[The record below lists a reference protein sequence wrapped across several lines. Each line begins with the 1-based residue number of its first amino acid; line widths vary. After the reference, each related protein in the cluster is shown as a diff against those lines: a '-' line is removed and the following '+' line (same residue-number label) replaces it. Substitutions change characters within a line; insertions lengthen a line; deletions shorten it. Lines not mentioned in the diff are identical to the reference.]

1 MRDPVREV
9 TKPKQPFSSKVD
21 VSGKATKSKP
31 LTAGQEWKVQTSQA
45 PLATAVYWK
54 RGQLKRRRVTRM
66 LIQLALLRMYS
77 HVTRGLWGTL
87 GKGTLVADRSQH
99 TLSGCIGLFPL
110 VVFWKQIAGDVHV
123 SSRDRSIPHGCAVVC
138 RVYAPF

>member
-1 MRDPVREV
+1 
-9 TKPKQPFSSKVD
+9 
-21 VSGKATKSKP
+21 
-31 LTAGQEWKVQTSQA
+31 
-45 PLATAVYWK
+45 
-54 RGQLKRRRVTRM
+54 M

-123 SSRDRSIPHGCAVVC
+123 SSRDSGQSRMGVPWFVGYMPLSEWQLKKSSTGFSGHL
-138 RVYAPF
+138 